1 MGINEG
7 NAMLELLAA
16 AGPDPEYAAQLDL
29 YGRFVG
35 SWDIHNRELDHE
47 TGQWHEN
54 TGHWHFGWI
63 LGGRGVQ
70 DTLEFGGRPGTTVR
84 LYDPKRDVWQVVW
97 FSPSR
102 GDLRALVGRRD
113 GDGVFQEGT
122 EPDGGA
128 IRWIFKDIEADSFTW
143 HGYIDPGGTGEWV
156 LEQEMLARRTG
167 YGD

>member
-1 MGINEG
+1 MDD
-7 NAMLELLAA
+7 AMLKMLAA

-35 SWDIHNRELDHE
+35 SWDIANRELDHE
-47 TGQWHEN
+47 TGQWREN
-54 TGHWHFGWI
+54 TGHWKFGWV

-84 LYDPKRDVWQVVW
+84 LYDPKQDVWQVVW

-102 GDLRALVGRRD
+102 GDISHLVGRRD

-122 EPDGGA
+122 QPDGTA
-128 IRWIFKDIEADSFTW
+128 IRWIFKDVEADSFTW
-143 HGYIDPGGTGEWV
+143 HGYVDLAGTGEWV
-156 LEQEMLARRTG
+156 LEQEMLARRTAPG
-167 YGD
+167 A